1 MPDCTH
7 HSFRSE
13 HYNLGGPGMVYI
25 VRCAQCN
32 KAIGG
37 VPDIS
42 KTDNE
47 LSQIKSMVYDI
58 QAKVMYLK

>member
-1 MPDCTH
+1 
-7 HSFRSE
+7 
-13 HYNLGGPGMVYI
+13 MVYI

-32 KAIGG
+32 KAIGV